1 MPIII
6 ISRLSYTSG
15 EAIAHGLA
23 SRLGY
28 ECLADEVFPEAAS
41 RSGIPVGKLRQALEE
56 APSLFG
62 MAPSARK
69 RLIAHLQAA
78 LLRRLL
84 PDNVVFHG
92 PFAHCLVQGISH
104 VLKVRVFAHVQDRVA
119 LKVKQEGGSTRE
131 AGKAIVATDRA
142 RLLLAKL
149 AFGVDDD
156 DPSLFDLVL
165 NTSQVD
171 PETAIGLIAET
182 VGHKRYQ
189 PMTYSQK
196 CLENLELSQRARAA
210 LVDLDPEVVV
220 QAESGQLR
228 IRTRSAG
235 RGKARRLAQIRER
248 VATLSGVSGVE
259 VETVADLLDHLTG
272 SFR

>member
-1 MPIII
+1 
-6 ISRLSYTSG
+6 
-15 EAIAHGLA
+15 
-23 SRLGY
+23 
-28 ECLADEVFPEAAS
+28 
-41 RSGIPVGKLRQALEE
+41 
-56 APSLFG
+56 
-62 MAPSARK
+62 
-69 RLIAHLQAA
+69 
-78 LLRRLL
+78 LL